1 MNIKK
6 NDKVLILTGKDRG
19 KKGKV
24 LQVLPQRKKVVVEGL
39 NLILKHVRPKK
50 QNEKGQRIQFP
61 SPMDLSN
68 IILICPKCS
77 KRTRVGYKRLENKK
91 KVRVCRKCREV
102 ID

>member
-6 NDKVLILTGKDRG
+6 NDKVLILTGKDKG

-24 LQVLPQRKKVVVEGL
+24 LQVLPQRNKVVVEGL

-61 SPMDLSN
+61 SPLDISN
-68 IILICPKCS
+68 VILLCPKCD

-91 KVRVCRKCREV
+91 KVRVCRKCKEV
-102 ID
+102 MD